1 MASPHI
7 SHVSKGCYRELFPI
21 WRVSEVPESNNN
33 VEVDQGVAERD
44 GLREQLVDLRLLV
57 ADLLKENQRLRGRL
71 GSKHLLQTTGFST
84 EQETW

>member
-1 MASPHI
+1 MS
-7 SHVSKGCYRELFPI
+7 SKGCYRGLFPV

-44 GLREQLVDLRLLV
+44 GLRQQLVDLRLLV

-71 GSKHLLQTTGFST
+71 LSKRLLPATGFST
-84 EQETW
+84 KQEV